1 MTAATE
7 TSSSTQQ
14 VERNKAIVEAFYDGG
29 VRGDITGF
37 RDFLHKNFICSAPN
51 YLPWGGETRS
61 ADGYLTVVLPQVAA
75 YLDFRRFSYENLV
88 AEGDRVVALIN
99 VGVVGTRDI
108 IQISEHW
115 HLQDGKA
122 LSIWVAYYEPKALLD
137 AIDSKGP
144 SRSTH

>member
-1 MTAATE
+1 MTAATKE
-7 TSSSTQQ
+7 TSFAQT
-14 VERNKAIVEAFYDGG
+14 VERNKAIVKAFYDGG

-37 RDFLHKNFICSAPN
+37 SKFLHKHFVCSAPN

-75 YLDFRRFSYENLV
+75 YLDFRRFSYESLI

-99 VGVVGTRDI
+99 VGVVGTQEI

-115 HLQDGKA
+115 HLKDGVA
-122 LSIWVAYYEPKALLD
+122 LSIWVAYYEPRALLE
-137 AIDSKGP
+137 AIASKGP
-144 SRSTH
+144 SKTTH